1 MGRVLSGTART
12 GDELAAIHW
21 EHTTGTFRAMG
32 HRFAVRSTH
41 AGIGRF
47 VENAYAAC
55 ASPTESPGTW
65 YSILHDHGDRD
76 PHALYVDAE
85 PVLRSPVPAPI
96 LNHLTWHVNQRA
108 IELSGD
114 RVLLHAAAA
123 AWGDLGIILP
133 GPKDSGKTTLVAG
146 LVKAGFRYLT
156 DEATSID
163 PASLRLHPYP
173 KPLSIDPGSWQ
184 VHADL
189 EPDTDTDTARYIRDQ
204 WQVAPERIRA
214 DAVSGP
220 VGASL
225 AVFPRYE
232 PGADMLLQ
240 PLRRS
245 AAVVTILEQT
255 FRFHAAG
262 RRNLQVVARLIERM
276 HCYRLVCGDLPTA
289 VAEVTRLVRAAGST
303 ERVEGA
309 AR

>member
-1 MGRVLSGTART
+1 MGGERIGSARA
-12 GDELAAIHW
+12 GDPLAAIPW
-21 EHTTGTFRAMG
+21 KHTTGTFRALG
-32 HRFAVRSTH
+32 HLFALRSTH

-47 VENAYAAC
+47 VEDAYAAC
-55 ASPTESPGTW
+55 ASPDEAPGTW
-65 YSILHDHGDRD
+65 YSILHEHGDRE

-85 PVLRSPVPAPI
+85 PVVRSPAPAPI

-108 IELSGD
+108 IALSGD

-123 AWGDLGIILP
+123 AWGNTGIILP
-133 GPKDSGKTTLVAG
+133 GPQNSGKTTLVAG
-146 LVKAGFRYLT
+146 LVKGGFRYLT
-156 DEATSID
+156 DEATPIEPS
-163 PASLRLHPYP
+163 SLSLYPYP
-173 KPLSIDPGSWQ
+173 KPLSLDPGSWQ

-189 EPDTDTDTARYIRDQ
+189 EPDIDTVTARYLRDQ

-220 VGASL
+220 VRASL

-232 PGADMLLQ
+232 PGADVVLQ

-245 AAVVTILEQT
+245 AAVVTMLEQT

-262 RRNLQVVARLIERM
+262 RRNLEVVARLVERM

-303 ERVEGA
+303 DHVEGVA
-309 AR
+309 P